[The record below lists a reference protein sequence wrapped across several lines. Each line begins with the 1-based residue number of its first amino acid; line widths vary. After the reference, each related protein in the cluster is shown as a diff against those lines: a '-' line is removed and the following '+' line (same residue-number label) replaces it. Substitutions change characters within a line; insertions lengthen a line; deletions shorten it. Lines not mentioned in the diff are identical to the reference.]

1 MYIFYFIF
9 LILPRSLSC
18 FRIFLDTLPHM
29 VTNGNVLVTST
40 ATTNTLPSTT
50 AITSRPTFSPPEP
63 TKPPVPKYKRG
74 KVKFISYE
82 LFPPSVNLTSF
93 QMSNEQEK
101 FMRYESSPQKKL
113 IDRSSPSWNLATR
126 KLLCSPK
133 ATRLYNS
140 TVAV

>member
-1 MYIFYFIF
+1 MIFISFW
-9 LILPRSLSC
+9 
-18 FRIFLDTLPHM
+18 IFLDTLSYL
-29 VTNGNVLVTST
+29 VTKGNVFVTST

-74 KVKFISYE
+74 KVN
-82 LFPPSVNLTSF
+82 LFPIEFPSEKKKD
-93 QMSNEQEK
+93 SNSTCFERRTNKKNVLKE
-101 FMRYESSPQKKL
+101 FSMRIHSEKL

-133 ATRLYNS
+133 ATRLFNW
-140 TVAV
+140 TVVE

>member
-101 FMRYESSPQKKL
+101 FMRYESSPQKNWSTGAHLHGIWLRENFYVRPKQHVYT
-113 IDRSSPSWNLATR
+113 TR
-126 KLLCSPK
+126 
-133 ATRLYNS
+133 R
-140 TVAV
+140 